1 MFKHMFKDKYNNK
14 VKNITIPSTTMEWI
28 DTLILLLFFFNIYI
42 YIYVIIIIIIIITM
56 NYQIE

>member
-1 MFKHMFKDKYNNK
+1 MFKHMFKDKYNNE

-42 YIYVIIIIIIIITM
+42 YIC
-56 NYQIE
+56 NYKYKLSN

>member
-28 DTLILLLFFFNIYI
+28 DTLILLLFFFQKKKKNIYI
-42 YIYVIIIIIIIITM
+42 YIF
-56 NYQIE
+56 NYKYKLSN

>member
-42 YIYVIIIIIIIITM
+42 YIC
-56 NYQIE
+56 NYNYNYNYNYELSN

>member
-1 MFKHMFKDKYNNK
+1 MFKHMFKDKYNNE

-28 DTLILLLFFFNIYI
+28 DTLIQFYFFFSQYI
-42 YIYVIIIIIIIITM
+42 YIII